1 MLCAAVQCKGAL
13 GFAITI
19 SCVSK
24 WGVDDAVQTIEVE
37 TCEEERRSA
46 CTKILYWRGEGGGG
60 GEENTKEAPP
70 LPSHLNEPD
79 TYTHSDS
86 NFHTTRR
93 LILVVVGHLV
103 INRLHQRGL
112 IVKSLLVITR

>member
-1 MLCAAVQCKGAL
+1 MRK
-13 GFAITI
+13 
-19 SCVSK
+19 K
-24 WGVDDAVQTIEVE
+24 DEVHV
-37 TCEEERRSA
+37 R
-46 CTKILYWRGEGGGG
+46 KFYVGGREGG
-60 GEENTKEAPP
+60 GEENTKEVPP

-93 LILVVVGHLV
+93 LMLVVVGHLV